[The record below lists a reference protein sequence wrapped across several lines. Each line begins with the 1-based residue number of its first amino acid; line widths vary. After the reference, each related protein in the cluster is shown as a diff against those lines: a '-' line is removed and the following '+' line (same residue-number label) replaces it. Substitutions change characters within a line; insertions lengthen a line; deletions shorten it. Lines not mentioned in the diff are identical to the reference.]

1 LATKKETML
10 TIPDVRRWYENAA
23 RGSLNTAEVRLRR
36 LSLFCEQH
44 RITPMKLA
52 DLGRTNRK
60 ALEDLVQDHVAMM
73 EKNGSSPGYIDGA
86 LKAIR
91 SWLNHNEV
99 EVKRR
104 INIANRDATPTL
116 QNERV
121 PTLEELRTILLHA
134 SDRAKVIISAVAMGG
149 LRLETLGNQDTSDG
163 LRVADLPEMRTDSKK
178 VSFSMIPTTVVVR
191 PNLSKNNRK
200 YFTFLPKE
208 ACDYLKAYLEK
219 RTAAGEKLTPDSPI
233 VAVAPGYEA
242 VGRNSAKKTKF
253 ITTRNVSREI
263 RKAMRPKF
271 NWRPYVLRAYFDTQL
286 LLAESHGKISHPYRV
301 FFMGHKGDIE
311 SRYTTNKGVL
321 PVTLVEDMRQAFI
334 RCEPYLCTV
343 QEKSVDK
350 KEMLLEMWREQA
362 RLYGIDPLKVKIEKQ
377 RELRRELGQ
386 DEEKEAI
393 RSEIAKFTV
402 HPQKMRMIPTNQKT
416 KLVTEEQLT
425 IYLNKGW
432 QLAKELRSGKM
443 LIAKAA

>member
-1 LATKKETML
+1 
-10 TIPDVRRWYENAA
+10 
-23 RGSLNTAEVRLRR
+23 
-36 LSLFCEQH
+36 
-44 RITPMKLA
+44 MKLA

>member
-1 LATKKETML
+1 MATKKETML